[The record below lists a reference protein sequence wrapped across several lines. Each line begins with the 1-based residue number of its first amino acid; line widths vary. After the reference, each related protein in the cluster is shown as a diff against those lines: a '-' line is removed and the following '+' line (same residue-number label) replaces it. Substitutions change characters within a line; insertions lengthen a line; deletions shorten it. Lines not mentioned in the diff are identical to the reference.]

1 VLDKLKPRA
10 PNNFSDIGVSHAR
23 EHKDTTKR
31 GNNSCILRAARA
43 DRAYL
48 VRHSGVK
55 DRKVASDATLHEF
68 LIDDVSRGNPHLR
81 AARTGVVNLDGNAG
95 SAHDGTTKLHSG
107 ERMAWHICHD
117 FFDNL
122 KHFVWLGGKRF
133 ARASRERQGRQKN
146 KSRAEAER

>member
-10 PNNFSDIGVSHAR
+10 PNNFSNIGVSHAR

-55 DRKVASDATLHEF
+55 DREITSDAALYEF
-68 LIDDVSRGNPHLR
+68 LINNVGRGNPHLR

-95 SAHDGTTKLHSG
+95 STHDGTTKLHAG
-107 ERMAWHICHD
+107 ERVAWHICRD

-122 KHFVWLGGKRF
+122 EQFVWLGGKRL

-146 KSRAEAER
+146 RSRAEAER